1 MASAGQG
8 FYCILLRVHQVKWA
22 VISTTTDTQ
31 ALRQGSVCA
40 YRRETQANRGRRH
53 SKKGEGP
60 GSSLSGILRRG
71 GRGCDAKWVPVTFHT
86 ISFRRGKGGGRRRGS
101 GGCHAAAP
109 AQCPD
114 VTMLLGTGR
123 REDTCTLLLLSEEQ
137 RVDPLHLLRGVPNHS
152 ISVRSAC
159 AGRAAAVCECSLGMS
174 RVAAGWDRRDERWQ
188 STAIGPYGEHNEHV
202 PAGEGCRRGL
212 CRGGTSDR
220 RDLQFGACSN
230 LPHFLITPAQ
240 DAQAQTV
247 EQGETATTVRS
258 QRWVPGERMR

>member
-1 MASAGQG
+1 M
-8 FYCILLRVHQVKWA
+8 R
-22 VISTTTDTQ
+22 
-31 ALRQGSVCA
+31 
-40 YRRETQANRGRRH
+40 RRETQANRGRRH

-101 GGCHAAAP
+101 DGCHAAAP

-152 ISVRSAC
+152 ISVRP
-159 AGRAAAVCECSLGMS
+159 V
-174 RVAAGWDRRDERWQ
+174 RDEQRRCVSAAWGCHARLRAGTGETRWQ
-188 STAIGPYGEHNEHV
+188 STANRPVWGAQQTTCLPSKAV
-202 PAGEGCRRGL
+202 VAGFAEVAPPTDVTIRRMQQLASFSYKPRPKTHKHRQLRKG
-212 CRGGTSDR
+212 
-220 RDLQFGACSN
+220 
-230 LPHFLITPAQ
+230 
-240 DAQAQTV
+240 
-247 EQGETATTVRS
+247 
-258 QRWVPGERMR
+258 

>member
-1 MASAGQG
+1 MRCGALCTCWLLAPRGPRAAAPGASACEFCVLFVASAGQG

-31 ALRQGSVCA
+31 ALRQGSVCVE
-40 YRRETQANRGRRH
+40 RDTGKNRGRRH

-60 GSSLSGILRRG
+60 GSSLSGIRRRG
-71 GRGCDAKWVPVTFHT
+71 GRGCNAKWVPVTFHT

-152 ISVRSAC
+152 ISVRP
-159 AGRAAAVCECSLGMS
+159 V
-174 RVAAGWDRRDERWQ
+174 RDEQRRCVSSAWRCH
-188 STAIGPYGEHNEHV
+188 ARLR
-202 PAGEGCRRGL
+202 AGT
-212 CRGGTSDR
+212 GGAS
-220 RDLQFGACSN
+220 GGKA
-230 LPHFLITPAQ
+230 
-240 DAQAQTV
+240 
-247 EQGETATTVRS
+247 G
-258 QRWVPGERMR
+258 G